1 MDYVALEAEIEKA
14 ITTGPVTLDKVRAVL
29 VSVDGETKI
38 AHYRHG
44 FTEDD
49 HGHVFSVTKSVLSI
63 LIGIAIA
70 DGLIADIDEPLSTLL
85 PKHREAMSG
94 DTSKV
99 TLRHLMSMSGGFNNE
114 FPGGFV
120 WEEYAKPGRS
130 FVNVLL
136 ERRQDFEPG
145 KAFWYSDV
153 SAHLVAAVLAAALE
167 RADGDRP
174 RTVLDYA
181 REKLF
186 DPLGISTDPAFSE
199 ALPDPFITAE
209 FVTAGF
215 GWGTDPNGIQLGGYG
230 LRLTAPDM
238 MKIGELYRRD
248 GVWNG
253 QQIVPSAWIHQC
265 TSSSTYKT
273 KFGGPSDDEYGLL
286 WWIIE
291 KPKQAGYYALG
302 RGGQLII
309 VLPKSRAVIVYLS
322 DVQPDSQ
329 IDDLDPLNNVFISAF
344 P

>member
-1 MDYVALEAEIEKA
+1 MSVRISRWLLVTALLMAVVGCSPSAAPSSPMSASAPASKRGMDYVALEAEIEKA

-120 WEEYAKPGRS
+120 WEEYAKPDRS

-145 KAFWYSDV
+145 KAFGTPMS
-153 SAHLVAAVLAAALE
+153 VLTSWRRCSRLPWNGPTA
-167 RADGDRP
+167 
-174 RTVLDYA
+174 TVLG
-181 REKLF
+181 RF
-186 DPLGISTDPAFSE
+186 WTTPG
-199 ALPDPFITAE
+199 
-209 FVTAGF
+209 
-215 GWGTDPNGIQLGGYG
+215 
-230 LRLTAPDM
+230 R
-238 MKIGELYRRD
+238 
-248 GVWNG
+248 
-253 QQIVPSAWIHQC
+253 
-265 TSSSTYKT
+265 SSSIRWASRPTR
-273 KFGGPSDDEYGLL
+273 PSPRHCPIRL
-286 WWIIE
+286 
-291 KPKQAGYYALG
+291 
-302 RGGQLII
+302 
-309 VLPKSRAVIVYLS
+309 SR
-322 DVQPDSQ
+322 
-329 IDDLDPLNNVFISAF
+329 LNL
-344 P
+344 